1 MSSANLVHKPSDYLD
16 AMAATF
22 DSLLNA
28 ENDKF
33 DVYDYGDFGRIDIN
47 RPTILLEYYKAP
59 GDNRMPDGRLY
70 EDLEVWVHCVFPASV
85 KQAERQAAD
94 LSFEMRSKVICDVP
108 STNDPEKIRYPRWN
122 WGLAPETVNRPSN
135 IDRQPSLF
143 KDGDKGYEAW
153 AVTFIQRVI
162 YGSANDEQ
170 EAREGISFSVNDD
183 VDNPDSYKA
192 LNDDTARN

>member
-1 MSSANLVHKPSDYLD
+1 MSSANLVNKPSDYLD
-16 AMAATF
+16 AMEATF
-22 DSLLNA
+22 ASLLNA
-28 ENDKF
+28 EKDKF
-33 DVYDYGDFGRIDIN
+33 DVYDYGDFGRIDIT

-59 GDNRMPDGRLY
+59 GDNRMSDGRLY

-85 KQAERQAAD
+85 KQAERKAAD

-108 STNDPEKIRYPRWN
+108 STNDPEEIRYPRWN
-122 WGLAPETVNRPSN
+122 WGLAPGTVHRPTN

-162 YGSANDEQ
+162 YGSVDDTQ
-170 EAREGISFSVNDD
+170 ETREGISFAVNDD
-183 VDNPDSYKA
+183 VDNPDSYKEIES
-192 LNDDTARN
+192 